1 MFGAVHLQQITP
13 PLAFLQNNSV
23 SFTSGN
29 LWDCYTCRGGIYLH
43 KYCLHFFFRHEI
55 NFCLNKPFASIIS
68 MISCSKEKCSWQER
82 VFVTTAPLT
91 GSWRSKTIFKRM
103 TIFGWN
109 LCQQITN
116 YKLQF
121 MKLKDVKWKIFQQH
135 ITYNPPKNSCRL
147 CLFENFTIMSQPE
160 LPWTRG
166 TSSTHCACTRWTSFS
181 TRHNFHFGPEI
192 VMGHWHIWQ
201 MPPPPPPCKNI
212 AFFA

>member
-1 MFGAVHLQQITP
+1 MQIYYKQSSSSLSLSSPWSLQQWSMIMAIKIYQNALRQIMIIMYKAGVCAQHQAANHLTFGLLTKQIKNWKFLVFGAVHLQQITP

-55 NFCLNKPFASIIS
+55 NFCINKPFASIIS

-82 VFVTTAPLT
+82 VFLTTASLT
-91 GSWRSKTIFKRM
+91 GSWRSRTIFKNM

-116 YKLQF
+116 YKLQ
-121 MKLKDVKWKIFQQH
+121 
-135 ITYNPPKNSCRL
+135 ITNYNLWN
-147 CLFENFTIMSQPE
+147 
-160 LPWTRG
+160 
-166 TSSTHCACTRWTSFS
+166 
-181 TRHNFHFGPEI
+181 
-192 VMGHWHIWQ
+192 
-201 MPPPPPPCKNI
+201 
-212 AFFA
+212 

>member
-55 NFCLNKPFASIIS
+55 NFCQNKPFASIIS
-68 MISCSKEKCSWQER
+68 MISCSKGKCSWQER

-91 GSWRSKTIFKRM
+91 GSWRSKTIFKSV

-116 YKLQF
+116 YKLQITIYETKGRQVKDLPAAHDLQPAE
-121 MKLKDVKWKIFQQH
+121 KLLSSLFVREFHDHVPTRATLNQRDEFY
-135 ITYNPPKNSCRL
+135 TL
-147 CLFENFTIMSQPE
+147 CMHKMNKFLDK
-160 LPWTRG
+160 
-166 TSSTHCACTRWTSFS
+166 A
-181 TRHNFHFGPEI
+181 
-192 VMGHWHIWQ
+192 
-201 MPPPPPPCKNI
+201 
-212 AFFA
+212 

>member
-55 NFCLNKPFASIIS
+55 NFCQNKPFASIIS

-121 MKLKDVKWKIFQQH
+121 MKLKDLPAARHQQPH
-135 ITYNPPKNSCRL
+135 EQLLSPV
-147 CLFENFTIMSQPE
+147 LFVREFDHVPTRAGHPE
-160 LPWTRG
+160 
-166 TSSTHCACTRWTSFS
+166 
-181 TRHNFHFGPEI
+181 PEGRVLHTVHVQDEQVSRQDI
-192 VMGHWHIWQ
+192 ISILVR
-201 MPPPPPPCKNI
+201 KL
-212 AFFA
+212 